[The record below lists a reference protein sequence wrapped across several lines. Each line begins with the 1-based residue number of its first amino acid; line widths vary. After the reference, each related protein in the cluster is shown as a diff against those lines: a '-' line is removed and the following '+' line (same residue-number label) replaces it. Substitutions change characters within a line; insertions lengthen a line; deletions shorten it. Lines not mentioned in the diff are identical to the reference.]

1 MQGVAAAQIP
11 TYASLDLLLANV
23 ISFDV
28 RLLTATP
35 PTGSTGGPYP
45 SANWDA
51 FEDLFQLTSS
61 SRMSGG
67 VQSSYAVNNTAFLTS
82 ATSGPLVFDTW
93 SSNRDDTYD
102 YTSWATP
109 GTTASIPIY
118 TNTQGVPITIR
129 AVQVTLRIWD
139 EKTQMTRQV
148 TFVQEL

>member
-1 MQGVAAAQIP
+1 
-11 TYASLDLLLANV
+11 LDLLLANV

-28 RLLTATP
+28 RLLTAQP

-45 SANWDA
+45 TANWDA

-61 SRMSGG
+61 SR
-67 VQSSYAVNNTAFLTS
+67 VPNSYAVNNTAFS
-82 ATSGPLVFDTW
+82 TSGPLVFDTW

-109 GTTASIPIY
+109 GTTASIPILN
-118 TNTQGVPITIR
+118 NTQGVPITIR

-139 EKTQMTRQV
+139 EKTQLTRQV